1 MPTHEQFLEIYRF
14 VQRAVT
20 RHWRKSVAVFAIVAL
35 LSAVGTLVMPRSYY
49 SEARLFVRFGR
60 ENQVDP
66 TATSGQMV
74 ALYESRESE
83 INSLIEI
90 LKSRSILDRVVA
102 ALGPEYVLY
111 GKKNGGTPN
120 GQGIEAPP
128 SLAHQRAVAKLEKEM
143 FISAPRKSNI
153 ITVACKAA
161 SPVAAQQIV
170 AKLIEVYLEEHVRVH
185 RSPGTLEF
193 FQEQAGQSLVAWQS
207 AADTLRDAK
216 NRLGIVTIE
225 GRRKHLEDEIAENEV
240 KSQAN
245 QADVKTSQA
254 KIASLREL
262 IASLPEKLTTS
273 KAQGPSAAFD
283 GMRQTLYQL
292 ESQEHDLS
300 ARMQDG
306 HPRLAAM
313 RQQVTDLREILHKQP
328 EDRLQSTEGIN
339 PTRQALELSLL
350 NEQSQADSLVA
361 RHVSLATIQQRLQG
375 DLQQLNKQVADLE
388 QLQQRVTLAEANHK
402 EYSQKLEQ
410 ARISRSLDDEQISSL
425 TVVQPASYVATAT
438 GLRRSLVLALG
449 LAVAIGSGLGV
460 ALLAAWLNPVLTTAG
475 QIASVL
481 DLPLTG
487 IVPAATLRMTAA
499 A

>member
-1 MPTHEQFLEIYRF
+1 
-14 VQRAVT
+14 
-20 RHWRKSVAVFAIVAL
+20 
-35 LSAVGTLVMPRSYY
+35 
-49 SEARLFVRFGR
+49 
-60 ENQVDP
+60 
-66 TATSGQMV
+66 
-74 ALYESRESE
+74 
-83 INSLIEI
+83 
-90 LKSRSILDRVVA
+90 
-102 ALGPEYVLY
+102 
-111 GKKNGGTPN
+111 
-120 GQGIEAPP
+120 
-128 SLAHQRAVAKLEKEM
+128 
-143 FISAPRKSNI
+143 
-153 ITVACKAA
+153 
-161 SPVAAQQIV
+161 
-170 AKLIEVYLEEHVRVH
+170 
-185 RSPGTLEF
+185 
-193 FQEQAGQSLVAWQS
+193 
-207 AADTLRDAK
+207 
-216 NRLGIVTIE
+216 
-225 GRRKHLEDEIAENEV
+225 V